1 MTRHRG
7 QRRSALIAS
16 RAKKLN
22 VTADQTTKVHALILA
37 REQKKNELRQQ
48 YKGQDKTAWKDQL
61 KQSHDQFIDGMKATL
76 TPEQF
81 EKLEQQK
88 RQRRLTFHFMRET
101 SRFGDWPAHFALGL
115 FLAGIAWWRGS
126 KKWTRIFLSM
136 LIALGI
142 AGVVGRGIQMA
153 TGRARPSVRTEEV
166 WNGARFNPKY
176 QAFPSGHVGASTAF
190 FGVLFL
196 ANRRIGLACLSI
208 PILIGFS
215 RIYLGALSVRRGL
228 RCGSWISLR
237 SAYGTA
243 FSSRNRKSAIE
254 NRKLDGGGGEIRT
267 HEAFR
272 PAGFQDR
279 CNQPLCHPSRNRSG
293 STCPCRAKRAA

>member
-1 MTRHRG
+1 
-7 QRRSALIAS
+7 
-16 RAKKLN
+16 
-22 VTADQTTKVHALILA
+22 
-37 REQKKNELRQQ
+37 
-48 YKGQDKTAWKDQL
+48 
-61 KQSHDQFIDGMKATL
+61 
-76 TPEQF
+76 
-81 EKLEQQK
+81 
-88 RQRRLTFHFMRET
+88 MRET

-142 AGVVGRGIQMA
+142 AGVVGRGVQMA

-215 RIYLGALSVRRGL
+215 RIYLGAHYLSDVVCAAVLGFL
-228 RCGSWISLR
+228 CALL
-237 SAYGTA
+237 TA
-243 FSSRNRKSAIE
+243 RLLLPIDDPKSRIGN
-254 NRKLDGGGGEIRT
+254 
-267 HEAFR
+267 
-272 PAGFQDR
+272 
-279 CNQPLCHPSRNRSG
+279 
-293 STCPCRAKRAA
+293 